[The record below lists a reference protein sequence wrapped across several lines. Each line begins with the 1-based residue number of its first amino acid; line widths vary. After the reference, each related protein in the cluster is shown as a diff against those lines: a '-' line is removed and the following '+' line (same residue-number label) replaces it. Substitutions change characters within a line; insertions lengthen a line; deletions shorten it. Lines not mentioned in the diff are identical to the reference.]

1 MRTALIQLA
10 HRCRRLSLYLA
21 APALLLLNQGQA
33 RAVLIYNIYE
43 SAGDVVVMASGSL
56 DLTGATKKVGFWS
69 CQPGVIDSPPAIL
82 CAGPTTLSTPY
93 QISSPGTFNQTV
105 IRYPASSVSGIATML
120 YGFFSLFAIPI
131 TYTSNTPIVSSATF
145 NSTTLAGLGFTGN
158 GPIGTW
164 TLDGTSETIQ
174 VILGSPP
181 QAGAAV
187 PGPMPLLGAAAAFGW
202 SRRLRKRIA
211 TPLITPPKT

>member
-69 CQPGVIDSPPAIL
+69 CQPGAIDSPPAIL

-93 QISSPGTFNQTV
+93 QISGPGTFNQTV

-120 YGFFSLFAIPI
+120 YGFFHYLQFQLL
-131 TYTSNTPIVSSATF
+131 
-145 NSTTLAGLGFTGN
+145 TL
-158 GPIGTW
+158 
-164 TLDGTSETIQ
+164 Q
-174 VILGSPP
+174 ILQLS
-181 QAGAAV
+181 AV
-187 PGPMPLLGAAAAFGW
+187 PHSIPQPSQALASPVTARSALGHSTAPVKP
-202 SRRLRKRIA
+202 SK
-211 TPLITPPKT
+211 